1 MIISHPFAPLPSCTA
16 LTCSKPFYHNSP
28 FIKSS
33 IPPFLLLR
41 NVTTPTLLCSGA
53 TSRRSENSNDIG
65 FDIDINEEDKVD
77 ESNDYGGLSAK
88 EMEMKDVIDIQEGQE
103 YDGDSRKYS
112 SGGPDKGGDEKD
124 FDRNPEFAEILG
136 GYLDDPEK
144 AQSKMEDR
152 LRKNRNKILHTKTGS
167 GVPMKVSFNKF
178 EYSNSYIWFEFY
190 NAPLAKDVSLIC
202 DSIRA
207 WHIIG
212 RLGGCNAMNMQL
224 SQSEIE
230 KRPSYDY
237 IQGANVTPTTF
248 YNIGDLEVQDNLAR
262 IWVDIGTNEPLI
274 LDVLIN
280 ALTQISSDFVGI
292 KQVVFGGEEF
302 ESWKED
308 LKSEDSGYGVHK
320 I

>member
-1 MIISHPFAPLPSCTA
+1 MIISHSFAPLPSCITI
-16 LTCSKPFYHNSP
+16 TCSNPFSHNNH

-41 NVTTPTLLCSGA
+41 NLTTPTLLCTA
-53 TSRRSENSNDIG
+53 TSPPRENSNNIG
-65 FDIDINEEDKVD
+65 FDIGITEEDQVH
-77 ESNDYGGLSAK
+77 ESDDYGGFSHQG
-88 EMEMKDVIDIQEGQE
+88 MEMKDVIDIQEGQE
-103 YDGDSRKYS
+103 YDADSRRYA
-112 SGGPDKGGDEKD
+112 SGGPYKGGEEKD

-136 GYLDDPEK
+136 DYVDDPEK
-144 AQSKMEDR
+144 AQSRMEER

-178 EYSNSYIWFEFY
+178 DYSNSYIWFEFN
-190 NAPLAKDVSLIC
+190 NAPLAKDISLIC

-207 WHIIG
+207 WHIVG

-224 SQSEIE
+224 SQSEME

-302 ESWKED
+302 ENWKED
-308 LKSEDSGYGVHK
+308 LTSEESGYGVHK